1 AEEDSGEDGEE
12 DEERE
17 ELGVEIEV
25 TPAGKSTRKLS
36 LLSGGEK
43 SLVALAFVFAVFLA
57 RPCPFYILDEVEAAL
72 DDANIDRFLQLVRRF
87 SDRAQFVIVTH
98 QKRTMDAAD
107 VLYGVTMGGDG
118 VTKVVSRR
126 LPREVED
133 ELDGAAPPNARASAE
148 SESEGRGVFRRLRK
162 SLSKSRQALQAELSS
177 TLFDKLDDETWERLE
192 EALILADVGAKTTAD
207 VVGRLEHEY
216 EVGTV
221 TDGEALRERLV
232 ELLAEVA
239 ASDDGRIDVSKRP
252 TLLMIVGV
260 NGTGKTTT
268 IGKLAWHLKQ
278 ELGLSVI
285 VAAADTYRAAA
296 IEQLEVWAERAGVEI
311 VRGSPSGDPGAVV
324 FDAISA
330 AESRGIDVV
339 IADTAGRLHTKTN
352 LMEELAKVRRVAEK
366 RLDGAPHE
374 SLIVIDAT
382 TGQNGLRQAQA
393 FAHAVDLTGV
403 VLTKLDGTAKGGIAL
418 AIASELDLPVKLI
431 GVGEDLEDLRPFDA
445 REFAAALLGD

>member
-1 AEEDSGEDGEE
+1 MPRSWSEAFD
-12 DEERE
+12 
-17 ELGVEIEV
+17 LG
-25 TPAGKSTRKLS
+25 
-36 LLSGGEK
+36 
-43 SLVALAFVFAVFLA
+43 
-57 RPCPFYILDEVEAAL
+57 
-72 DDANIDRFLQLVRRF
+72 
-87 SDRAQFVIVTH
+87 
-98 QKRTMDAAD
+98 
-107 VLYGVTMGGDG
+107 
-118 VTKVVSRR
+118 
-126 LPREVED
+126 
-133 ELDGAAPPNARASAE
+133 DGAAPPDAGASAE
-148 SESEGRGVFRRLRK
+148 DESERGGVFRRLRE

-339 IADTAGRLHTKTN
+339 IADTAGRLHTKTS

-393 FAHAVDLTGV
+393 FAQAVDLTGV